1 MEGGESGGATLCLRV
16 GERGSMRCAITWRS
30 TDCRNIQLVLDPKRK
45 LKYFCSAGWE
55 ENWIET
61 ACKIVVANLSYSHM
75 VDDIDEEN
83 NSEAVS
89 SFLLRFYCAN
99 YHFRLLKKNLLTPK
113 TFLKI
118 CSHVQVLHHPLI
130 LR

>member
-1 MEGGESGGATLCLRV
+1 MTKSELVLKSL
-16 GERGSMRCAITWRS
+16 
-30 TDCRNIQLVLDPKRK
+30 IQLVLDPKQK
-45 LKYFCSAGWE
+45 LEYFRSAGWE

-61 ACKIVVANLSYSHM
+61 AREIVVAEFEQGYSHM

-99 YHFRLLKKNLLTPK
+99 YHFRLLKKNLPTPK
-113 TFLKI
+113 TFLRI